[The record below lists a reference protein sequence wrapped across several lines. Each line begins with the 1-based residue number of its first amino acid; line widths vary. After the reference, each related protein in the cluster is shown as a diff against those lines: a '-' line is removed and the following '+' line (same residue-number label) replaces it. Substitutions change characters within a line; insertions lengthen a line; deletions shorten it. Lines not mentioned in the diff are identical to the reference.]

1 MRGIILSTGLALIV
15 GACAVN
21 EMPEAPEG
29 RVLFVENCAGCHGG
43 DAKGG
48 LEWPPELGRAPPD
61 LTGLY
66 ARGFDRASTLS
77 LIDGYTRAPFED
89 HEMPE
94 FGALLRGDT
103 VPVEIDG
110 VLSPVP
116 RPLAALLVYL
126 EEVQVE

>member
-1 MRGIILSTGLALIV
+1 MRWIILSTGLALIV
-15 GACAVN
+15 GACVVN
-21 EMPEAPEG
+21 EMPEASEG
-29 RVLFVENCAGCHGG
+29 RALFVENCAECLGG

-94 FGALLRGDT
+94 FGALLGGDT
-103 VPVEIDG
+103 VPVEING

-126 EEVQVE
+126 EEVQGE